1 MNAIVSLM
9 IVLSYTLSVLHAAR
23 FSCVMLLAG
32 PVGLWVCGAC
42 ELQTP
47 VARNL
52 RAHTS
57 SVVGGAYQ
65 NALPSDTMLAVS
77 VRIAHAKGVVSGAQA
92 S

>member
-1 MNAIVSLM
+1 M
-9 IVLSYTLSVLHAAR
+9 LHAAR

-32 PVGLWVCGAC
+32 PVGLWVCGAR
-42 ELQTP
+42 ELQAS

-52 RAHTS
+52 RAHIS
-57 SVVGGAYQ
+57 SVVGSAYR
-65 NALPSDTMLAVS
+65 NALPGHTFLAVS